1 MQSPNPI
8 ADLWRR
14 ARDYFARMRTALS
27 QSADQ
32 RAWLRPLEAMVRKI
46 VLLEAAKLARAPE
59 PPKPKPQKLP
69 PLVLS
74 IYVRPAPPPYPEPRP
89 HKPRFRLWPRQA
101 PPPVRIRSLAPPT
114 LVRDLYRERFRE
126 AQARQLNMTRFMRA
140 DEATRVAGRITAL
153 ERILAKPIAA
163 VRRLARKLRGQ
174 PKFALRLAVTR
185 WPRSAHADHD
195 TQNLLSRECYFAAL
209 ALNDT
214 S

>member
-27 QSADQ
+27 HAADQ

-46 VLLEAAKLARAPE
+46 VLVEATKLARE
-59 PPKPKPQKLP
+59 PQKPTPPKLP

-101 PPPVRIRSLAPPT
+101 PPPVRIRQLGPPL
-114 LVRDLYRERFRE
+114 LVRDLYRERFRD
-126 AQARQLNMTRFMRA
+126 AQARQLAMVRFMRA
-140 DEATRVAGRITAL
+140 NEPTRIAGRIEAL

-163 VRRLARKLRGQ
+163 VRRLARKLRSQ
-174 PKFALRLAVTR
+174 PKFALVLAVTR
-185 WPRSAHADHD
+185 WPRSAHADLD